1 MSAAPVQVSV
11 TIMGRQYRIACPPD
25 ERESLQRAAYHVN
38 TKMQEISASGT
49 VLGMDKLAVF
59 AALNIAHELFQK
71 EEEKDHLARRV
82 GEQIRSLREMID
94 KGLPAADHR
103 D

>member
-1 MSAAPVQVSV
+1 MSAASVQVSV

-25 ERESLQRAAYHVN
+25 ERDSLQRAAYHVN
-38 TKMQEISASGT
+38 SKMQEISASGT
-49 VLGMDKLAVF
+49 VLGMDKLALF
-59 AALNIAHELFQK
+59 AALNIAHELFEK
-71 EEEKDHLARRV
+71 EAEKSVLARQL

-94 KGLPAADHR
+94 NALPASELR